1 MKILHTSDWHL
12 GHSLYNYDRSAEQL
26 DMLEQIITIV
36 AEEQPDVMLICGDV
50 YHTSQPS
57 AAVQTMFAEAMVK
70 MHTACPDMMIVVTAG
85 NHDSGS
91 KHEIFRTPWRAL
103 GVYAIG
109 NIDKEHPESHIIDIN
124 GKGWVLAVPYCHERN
139 LPEGFFLK
147 LTEMASELNTE
158 DKPIVLTAHTTVKGC
173 DITGHDT
180 ASEYSVGGIDYYEI
194 DDMGSGYDYLALGH
208 IHHAQFVHGGHHRVR
223 YSGTPIAVSFDETYS
238 HSVSIVEIQSHG
250 DIPEVRQV
258 EITNPKPLVTLPA
271 IGATSW
277 DEAKKLLKDFP
288 SDIEAYIRLK
298 VATENFLPAEAN
310 AEAYAL
316 TEGKRCHFCLISTIR
331 NTPNAS
337 NAKILTVA
345 ELQKESP
352 IDIARN
358 FAEYQGVAF
367 DEDMEAL
374 FAEALQMVEEE
385 KRG

>member
-271 IGATSW
+271 IGAASW

>member
-12 GHSLYNYDRSAEQL
+12 GHSLYNYDRTAEQL
-26 DMLEQIITIV
+26 DMLEQITTIV

-70 MHTACPDMMIVVTAG
+70 MHTACPGMMIVVTAG

-250 DIPEVRQV
+250 DTPEVRQV

-271 IGATSW
+271 IGAASW

-337 NAKILTVA
+337 NEKTLTVA

>member
-271 IGATSW
+271 IGAASW

-298 VATENFLPAEAN
+298 VATKNFLPAEAN